1 MKTLEI
7 RLAQSASELDAVF
20 RLRHEVLANYMTP
33 RADGCIYDRFDAFP
47 VSRNIIAVY
56 DGLIVGGTRLTEKT
70 AVGTSADEFYD
81 FSAFL
86 PQGPLGV
93 GSMTCVHVDYR
104 KVGIGFYLMCMT
116 WYLARIS
123 GWTHVYGVI
132 NPEIKDAMVKMGAEI
147 LSKKECYSSEHGLAF
162 FPILLNLSRLRP
174 DCQRLVNSLSGN
186 HWTITI
192 EKCAPS
198 TARRPERRL
207 GRVHCEPSLA
217 TDKRALMASS
227 GRWPSLR

>member
-7 RLAQSASELDAVF
+7 RLAQCASELDAVF
-20 RLRHEVLANYMTP
+20 RLRHEVLANYLPP
-33 RADGCIYDRFDAFP
+33 RADQRMYDRFDAFP
-47 VSRNIIAVY
+47 VSRNIIAVI
-56 DGLIVGGTRLTEKT
+56 DGVIVGGTRLTEKT

-86 PQGPLGV
+86 PRGPLGV

-116 WYLARIS
+116 WYLARTS

-132 NPEIKDAMVKMGAEI
+132 NPEIKAAMVKMGAEI

-174 DCQRLVNSLSGN
+174 DCQHVVNTLSGN

-192 EKCAPS
+192 ENSAPTS
-198 TARRPERRL
+198 TRRSEPRL
-207 GRVHCEPSLA
+207 GPVYCEASLV
-217 TDKRALMASS
+217 TDKRALMVSS
-227 GRWPSLR
+227 GG